1 MCWICSP
8 ARFIR
13 NNFFELLFFFIIFRS
28 INSIE
33 LNNFTHEKTS
43 KKLRKRFKEKNK
55 LDTKTKD
62 KLSKGKQETWFEDDE
77 EFVKQTNSI
86 KSS

>member
-1 MCWICSP
+1 MKKP
-8 ARFIR
+8 VK
-13 NNFFELLFFFIIFRS
+13 
-28 INSIE
+28 NS
-33 LNNFTHEKTS
+33 EKD
-43 KKLRKRFKEKNK
+43 LKEKNK